1 MSKRSSCPLG
11 NGWHQGGRETNGTP
25 HCSAADKVSAAALTS
40 GSGFRNQGMR
50 PRQRLQGPF
59 VAEKCALTPG
69 GKDTMPIPS
78 KAAKQVQSD

>member
-1 MSKRSSCPLG
+1 
-11 NGWHQGGRETNGTP
+11 
-25 HCSAADKVSAAALTS
+25 
-40 GSGFRNQGMR
+40 MR

-78 KAAKQVQSD
+78 KAAKQVQSDRVLAHNPPEGKVH